1 MMIFSLFIKKY
12 SDIILRQNVCLFFIL
27 LIINALTANAQLK
40 DSIPAQRIATDTL
53 SLRGHIAPIGSVH
66 NQEIVADTS
75 NIYKEILNDPTDD
88 LMENHPAEDI
98 YKKIW
103 TSEKLNPYSTPI
115 DSLQDSIVIDC
126 SGFHLPVGGHITS
139 KFGPRRYRYHFG
151 TDLKLQIGDSVR
163 AAFDGMVR
171 IIDFERSGYGH
182 YVVIRHKNGF
192 ETVYAHLSKVLVTL
206 DQEILG
212 GEVLGLGGNTGRST
226 GPHLHLEFR
235 YLGNAINPEHLVDF
249 GTGQMRDSVYLITKA
264 QTFAYNREVKAM
276 QAAKYYTVRKG
287 DNLGAIARRNG
298 TSVNAICR
306 LNGIKSTKVLRIGE
320 RLRVR

>member
-1 MMIFSLFIKKY
+1 MIFSQFIKSYNK
-12 SDIILRQNVCLFFIL
+12 IVQKQNVCSFFIL
-27 LIINALTANAQLK
+27 LTISALSASAQLN
-40 DSIPAQRIATDTL
+40 DSIPNERIITDTL
-53 SLRGHIAPIGSVH
+53 SLKGHTAPIVGTH
-66 NQEIVADTS
+66 DQEIVTDTS

-88 LMENHPAEDI
+88 LMENHPADDI
-98 YKKIW
+98 YNKIW

-126 SGFHLPVGGHITS
+126 SGFHLPISGRITS

-151 TDLKLQIGDSVR
+151 TDLKLQTGDSVR
-163 AAFDGMVR
+163 IAFDGMVR
-171 IIDFERSGYGH
+171 IIDFERAGYGH

-192 ETVYAHLSKVLVTL
+192 ETVYAHLSKVLVKL
-206 DQEILG
+206 DQEVSG

-235 YLGNAINPEHLVDF
+235 YLGNAIDPEQIVDF
-249 GTGQMRDSVYLITKA
+249 GTGLVRDSVYVITKA
-264 QTFAYNREVKAM
+264 KTFAYNREVKAM